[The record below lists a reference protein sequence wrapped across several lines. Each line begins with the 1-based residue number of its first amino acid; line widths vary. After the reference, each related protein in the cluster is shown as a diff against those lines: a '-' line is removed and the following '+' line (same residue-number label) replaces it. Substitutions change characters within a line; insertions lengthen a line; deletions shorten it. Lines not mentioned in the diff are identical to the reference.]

1 MREKER
7 QGAWQQKERK
17 LLVKDRENDEV
28 RKSNRMEE
36 RVMRRVTKMVERRQE
51 ELQRTNIT
59 WKEIIAARQTNLKHK
74 WEGKVKM
81 T

>member
-1 MREKER
+1 M
-7 QGAWQQKERK
+7 
-17 LLVKDRENDEV
+17 
-28 RKSNRMEE
+28 RKSNRLEE

>member
-1 MREKER
+1 
-7 QGAWQQKERK
+7 
-17 LLVKDRENDEV
+17 
-28 RKSNRMEE
+28 
-36 RVMRRVTKMVERRQE
+36 MRRVTKMVERRQE

-59 WKEIIAARQTNLKHK
+59 RKEIIAARQTNLKHK

>member
-1 MREKER
+1 MRKKELR
-7 QGAWQQKERK
+7 RK

-28 RKSNRMEE
+28 RKSNRLEE

-59 WKEIIAARQTNLKHK
+59 WKEIIAAGRQI
-74 WEGKVKM
+74 
-81 T
+81 